1 MVEDQ
6 GFRVCAYRL
15 GPLSSVGLVEIQN
28 DPQGN
33 HSILLIV
40 IVEQVHAELKEIR
53 CKGPQDLGCWDAVEN
68 LKQHCLRIQG
78 F

>member
-1 MVEDQ
+1 MVGDL
-6 GFRVCAYRL
+6 GFRICAHRL
-15 GPLSSVGLVEIQN
+15 GPLGPVRLVEIQN

-40 IVEQVHAELKEIR
+40 IVEQVHAKLEEVR
-53 CKGPQDLGCWDAVEN
+53 RKGPQDLGCRDAVEN
-68 LKQHCLRIQG
+68 LKQHW

>member
-40 IVEQVHAELKEIR
+40 IVEQVHA
-53 CKGPQDLGCWDAVEN
+53 
-68 LKQHCLRIQG
+68 
-78 F
+78 